1 MKMDLDTVKVDIT
14 AVVQC
19 VAEASDVALRNQ
31 ALTLLTAIS
40 RVSPDLVLKHVID
53 ILTAIGASTITQV
66 KKLLSPFKLGLHTHL
81 IHVCIL
87 LLWVFLPVSPS
98 II

>member
-1 MKMDLDTVKVDIT
+1 MKMDLDTVKVNIT

-66 KKLLSPFKLGLHTHL
+66 KKLLSPFKLGEH
-81 IHVCIL
+81 IHQC
-87 LLWVFLPVSPS
+87 VFFCYGFFYQFHQALSD
-98 II
+98 